1 MEDVC
6 DRFEAGW
13 KAGQRPEIEE
23 FLGTTAGLERSHLLR
38 ELLSLELEYRLQNGE
53 SVVLEQY
60 LPRFPEHAGLVEA
73 VFHQEVA
80 LVERRQ
86 AEAGSFPPSVD
97 TGVELTHSG
106 EAVHPDRLGRYRIMG
121 QLGSGNFGV
130 VYKAHDDEL
139 GRDVAIKVPH
149 RQRISSPNDIGAYLA
164 EARVLA
170 GLNHAAIVPVYD
182 AGRTEDGLCYVVSQ
196 FIEGNDLRA
205 RMKQCRPSVAES
217 VTIVARV
224 AEALHH
230 AHQRGLVHRDVK
242 PANILLDGAGR
253 PYLADFGLALREEDF
268 GQGPEWVGTVPYMS
282 PEQARFEGHR
292 VDARSDVY
300 SLGVVFYEL
309 LTGQRPFAGLR
320 REMVLDLIRTQEPRP
335 PRQLNDTIPKELDRI
350 CVKSL
355 SKRAADRYSTAID
368 FADDLRHW
376 QGLNKSQAGIDTPE
390 GDPYPAR
397 APREA
402 GVKGQE
408 SGVRLTPDSCPL
420 TPATGAGGVGSSPL
434 TGAGPT
440 SPLPSISATDSD
452 RMPAKIM
459 PKGLRSF
466 DAGDADFFLELL
478 PGPRDRDGL
487 PDSIRFWKRR
497 IEAKDP
503 DETFRVGL
511 LYGPSGCGKS
521 SLVKA
526 GLLPR
531 LGGDVLAVYVE
542 ATTGGTEA
550 RLLNSL
556 GRQCPNL
563 ADNLGLVETLTCLRR
578 GRGVSGER
586 KVLLVLDQFEQWLH
600 ANGGRQETELVRALR
615 QCDGE
620 HLQGL
625 VMVRDDF
632 WMATTSFM
640 RELEIPLLDGQ
651 NSAAVELFQPRHA
664 RKVLAAY
671 GRAFGALPDD
681 ALSAE
686 QENFLKQAVEEL
698 SQDGKIIPVRLSLF
712 AEMVKGKSWTPAILK
727 EVGGTRGIGVTFLE
741 ETFAAATAP
750 PEHRLHQKAARA
762 VLQALLPEPGTALKG
777 EMKSHQELLETS
789 DYGRQPKEFDDLVR
803 ILDTELRLV
812 TPTEREGRPATDL
825 EPATCA
831 PSGKYYQLT
840 HDYLVPS
847 LRDWLTRKQKET
859 RRGRAELLLADRAG
873 VWNARPE
880 NRQLPSLLQWLQIR
894 WLTQAKNWTSLQR
907 KMMRKADR
915 YHIIRG
921 VMIALLVV
929 SGAVWGGHSYRQK
942 TKYIAGLVDR
952 LVDAPIDKVPD
963 VIAELKGDYSSV
975 TPKLAEIMGDSKFSD
990 KAKLHASLALLSVD
1004 ATQVNY
1010 LFGRLLDAAPNEVTV
1025 IRDALV
1031 PHKDQLLDNLWA
1043 VVERPEKG
1051 KKHQRLR
1058 AASALAKYDPE
1069 SNKWA
1074 KASALV
1080 VNDFVLENTV
1090 FLGLWSEAF
1099 RPVKNQLLSPLSDI
1113 FRDRRPDYKERYVA
1127 TSILADYAADN
1138 PQLLTELVKDADFR
1152 QYAELFGKLETYR
1165 QVAVAELKEEL
1176 SKGPP
1181 PHEAERDKLA
1191 KRQANAAITLYRLGE
1206 FEPVWLVFRH
1216 SPDPS
1221 ARSYLIHYL
1230 NPLGADPRPLVQ
1242 RWSEGWE
1249 KDVPAQRALILSLGE
1264 FGPDRLPVGDRP
1276 PLVRKLLAVYKSNQ
1290 DAGIHS
1296 AAEWLLRQWQRD
1308 AGDQL
1313 QKIDD
1318 ELKGKREDNG
1328 RSWYVNRE
1336 GHTMVPLD
1344 PQGKEVALSHGK
1356 KINRR
1361 FAIAT
1366 KEVTVEQF
1374 LRFRPNHPYEEALS
1388 PERNCPVNNVKWFDA
1403 AAYCNWLS
1411 KQEGI
1416 PEDQWCYEPNP
1427 QGRYAGGM
1435 KAKPNYLRLTGYRLP
1450 SEAEW
1455 EYACR
1460 AGAGTTRYFG
1470 QCDELLPRYC
1480 WFEENA
1486 KERHWPG
1493 GQLKPNDFGLF
1504 DMLGNVFE
1512 WCQDR
1517 KGHNLQSDD
1526 DKEDTETVP
1535 DDRNRVV
1542 RGGAIRYLGR
1552 DLKSGL
1558 EKWEMPTVEWDNMGF
1573 RVARTL
1579 GPPK

>member
-86 AEAGSFPPSVD
+86 AEAGSLPPSVD

-170 GLNHAAIVPVYD
+170 SLNHAAIVPVYD

-205 RMKQCRPSVAES
+205 RTKQSRPSVLES
-217 VTIVARV
+217 VAIVARV

-466 DAGDADFFLELL
+466 DAGDAEFFLELL

-531 LGGDVLAVYVE
+531 LGGDVLAVYME

-563 ADNLGLVETLTCLRR
+563 PPSVSPPSVGGRYSGGLVETLTCLRR

-712 AEMVKGKSWTPAILK
+712 AEMVKGKSWTPATLK
-727 EVGGTRGIGVTFLE
+727 EVGGAQGIGVTFLE

-789 DYGRQPKEFDDLVR
+789 GYGRQPKEFDDLAR

-812 TPTEREGRPATDL
+812 TPTEREGRPATDV

-894 WLTQAKNWTSLQR
+894 WLTQTKNWTGPQR
-907 KMMRKADR
+907 KMMRKAGR
-915 YHIIRG
+915 YHAGRGLILAVLLLAATLVGREIRR
-921 VMIALLVV
+921 ANH
-929 SGAVWGGHSYRQK
+929 A
-942 TKYIAGLVDR
+942 
-952 LVDAPIDKVPD
+952 
-963 VIAELKGDYSSV
+963 AELVRQLV
-975 TPKLAEIMGDSKFSD
+975 TATDVADVPGILQEIDAYRPWANQLLKEANENAKPDSPQR
-990 KAKLHASLALLSVD
+990 LYTSLALLPVEP
-1004 ATQVNY
+1004 TQAQY
-1010 LFGRLLDAAPNEVTV
+1010 LYDRLLDAEPQVARLILDFAAMYPMVG
-1025 IRDALV
+1025 
-1031 PHKDQLLDNLWA
+1031 DQ
-1043 VVERPEKG
+1043 
-1051 KKHQRLR
+1051 
-1058 AASALAKYDPE
+1058 
-1069 SNKWA
+1069 
-1074 KASALV
+1074 
-1080 VNDFVLENTV
+1080 
-1090 FLGLWSEAF
+1090 
-1099 RPVKNQLLSPLSDI
+1099 
-1113 FRDRRPDYKERYVA
+1113 RDRILTLLVGEVDKDLPPDA
-1127 TSILADYAADN
+1127 
-1138 PQLLTELVKDADFR
+1138 
-1152 QYAELFGKLETYR
+1152 
-1165 QVAVAELKEEL
+1165 KEE
-1176 SKGPP
+1176 
-1181 PHEAERDKLA
+1181 LA
-1191 KRQANAAITLYRLGE
+1191 KRQANAAVALLRME
-1206 FEPVWLVFRH
+1206 ESEKVWHLLKH
-1216 SPDPS
+1216 SEYPRV
-1221 ARSYLIHYL
+1221 RSYLIHRL
-1230 NPLGADPRPLVQ
+1230 GPLGVDASVVLDRLK
-1242 RWSEGWE
+1242 SES
-1249 KDVPAQRALILSLGE
+1249 DITIRRALLLSLGE
-1264 FGPDRLPVGDRP
+1264 YSEKEFTPSERGLLIERLH
-1276 PLVRKLLAVYKSNQ
+1276 KSYRDDP
-1290 DAGIHS
+1290 DAGLHG
-1296 AAEWLLRQWQRD
+1296 AVEWLLRQLKQDQWLEQIEQDWAKDKHQRD
-1308 AGDQL
+1308 QRLGSI
-1313 QKIDD
+1313 KE
-1318 ELKGKREDNG
+1318 ELAKGMG
-1328 RSWYVNRE
+1328 PAQPQWYVN
-1336 GHTMVPLD
+1336 GQAQTLAVIPD
-1344 PQGKEVALSHGK
+1344 PVEFMMGSPPTEAGRLPYEHLHRQRIG
-1356 KINRR
+1356 RD
-1361 FAIAT
+1361 FAIAA
-1366 KEVTVEQF
+1366 KLVTVAQF
-1374 LRFRPNHPYEEALS
+1374 LRFRQGFDYLS
-1388 PERNCPVNNVKWFDA
+1388 LFAPTGDCPVNRVTWYMA
-1403 AAYCNWLS
+1403 AEYCNWLS
-1411 KQEGI
+1411 QQEGLA
-1416 PEDQWCYEPNP
+1416 EKEWCYEPN
-1427 QGRYAGGM
+1427 QNGKYEEGM
-1435 KAKPNYLRLTGYRLP
+1435 RMAPNYLTRTGYRLP
-1450 SEAEW
+1450 TEAEW
-1455 EYACR
+1455 ECACR
-1460 AGAGTTRYFG
+1460 AGASTRRYYG
-1470 QCDELLPRYC
+1470 ESDELLGEYA
-1480 WFEENA
+1480 WYIGNA
-1486 KERHWPG
+1486 RSRTWPG
-1493 GQLKPNDFGLF
+1493 GTRKPNDWGLF
-1504 DMLGNVFE
+1504 DMHGNLWT
-1512 WCQDR
+1512 WCQDYALITGGQAR
-1517 KGHNLQSDD
+1517 D
-1526 DKEDTETVP
+1526 DKEGSLTIFDKEIRSLRGSTFADIPLDTRAANRGKTVP
-1535 DDRNRVV
+1535 GQIVNYV
-1542 RGGAIRYLGR
+1542 
-1552 DLKSGL
+1552 
-1558 EKWEMPTVEWDNMGF
+1558 GF
-1573 RVARTL
+1573 RVARTFR
-1579 GPPK
+1579 